1 MAYTLTLLGTDTAFT
16 PNPDNGYEKGET
28 LSYVSTL
35 VNRQGAEEQSDDSIT
50 KYRNLKIAVV
60 DGPDTMG
67 KEVGDRIARGVASIL
82 EAISRGETKISIMA
96 HSRGAVEAILVAHE
110 LERIQENFKR
120 DKNSPD
126 LRNSECGLTK
136 TAMEAQKDTY
146 ESLNLEGIAKNINN
160 VELSIFN
167 IDPVPGGDFLGAP
180 VGWKD
185 DRFFRVPKIVKEYE
199 QCVYENERTRCFK
212 AIVPKCDSSDTKF
225 NLFSLPGHHGT
236 GSGNLK
242 DQQQHPVDMEG
253 KTTEHAQQLMIIK
266 LIDFLTR
273 NEVAIKPGQD
283 RTQEQLDNDPLYK
296 LIQPLIDE
304 EGKSKKEE
312 LKAIYL
318 TLYQEIINNKAA
330 YERFNKTSY
339 PVLGQEQS
347 IQRVFGSYR
356 DDRIILHQAYKD
368 AFLSDVL
375 PHLPGG
381 HFVNYDHAR
390 LTINQELGLKDG
402 LPLNEVIDKTVDRLG
417 EIMKHSSKL
426 NMLKKGDGEAND
438 LSQSVLDDNC
448 AHAIQSE
455 TGFNILVDSLEGVI
469 GEVGNIY
476 CHDKHKSMGEEEREA
491 LFHSVKRA
499 IDSFKNDELED
510 NELAKTVREKI
521 NTTVKSILTDKI
533 NRLNQDAD
541 ILSKKQGH
549 NLSEVI
555 NTAFTDL
562 LKSPSL
568 NDYEYEDK
576 LNEFRDFNN
585 HIISLLKLKPP
596 QIKESKA
603 LLEEKLKSL
612 EKADPP
618 DILDKDMT
626 NFFGEL
632 LDFIPDY
639 DVNQLM
645 EDATQLYDELESFK
659 ESFTHFKELN
669 DSLDYAQWQS
679 DLEGKQRQLID
690 QTARYIQKNNLN
702 LEKDIDPLFP
712 DNNSPLYEQIKLVAS
727 NYGLENPDFVK
738 LKRQNSELSCKIDEQ
753 VEKIKEFQQIKERHD
768 ADKIKLEELNQELQ
782 VLQVSD
788 SAKEREVEEIRH
800 QIVSLKADIQSQ
812 TRQKVD
818 LEKQIKNL
826 NSEITWLSTDK
837 QQLTIEREIQDKR
850 INDLTE
856 LVNRLNTH
864 EEKECNAVVS
874 TLEKLT
880 IDHLNY
886 LKLTAKKGNTQN
898 DTIKEQIEI
907 TENLQGI
914 LCNTKQYPLPSER
927 ITAFTNQLN
936 KDNEKLSAQHDPDP
950 AWKRF
955 AKSCLITIGVIC
967 SGIIPG
973 ILALAAY
980 NHFKDKSSPQS
991 FTNKYKNELNKIKQ
1005 QSDISKHQTEDE
1017 TQSLTT
1023 TGLAR

>member
-35 VNRQGAEEQSDDSIT
+35 VNRQGAEEQSDDNIT

-120 DKNSPD
+120 DKNSPE
-126 LRNSECGLTK
+126 LTNSVCPLTK
-136 TAMEAQKDTY
+136 KAMQEAHKDIFN
-146 ESLNLEGIAKNINN
+146 SLNLKNIADHIKN

-330 YERFNKTSY
+330 YERFNNTSY

-510 NELAKTVREKI
+510 NELAKAVREKI
-521 NTTVKSILTDKI
+521 NTTVKNILTDKI

-541 ILSKKQGH
+541 IISQKLGD
-549 NLSEVI
+549 NLSEEI
-555 NTAFTDL
+555 NSAFKKL
-562 LKSPSL
+562 LITPTLSNYK
-568 NDYEYEDK
+568 NEDK

-837 QQLTIEREIQDKR
+837 RQLIREREFQDKR
-850 INDLTE
+850 NDDLNKLLERLSSDEEQECTAAVVTLNKLAKNHLEYLTE
-856 LVNRLNTH
+856 IN
-864 EEKECNAVVS
+864 
-874 TLEKLT
+874 
-880 IDHLNY
+880 
-886 LKLTAKKGNTQN
+886 GNTKN
-898 DTIKEQIEI
+898 DTVKEQIEI
-907 TENLQGI
+907 TKNLQAI
-914 LCNTKQYPLPSER
+914 LNDVKQYPLPSER
-927 ITAFTNQLN
+927 ITAFTKQLREDD
-936 KDNEKLSAQHDPDP
+936 KKLGAQHDPDS